1 MLSHLRH
8 YAKWALAI
16 VGRREIDL
24 RSSQL
29 CQQVTSLAS
38 TSKVVGLSTTQHSLS
53 SPESGYLSSD
63 EDCLVFHQ
71 GKLSVLRIY
80 QIFLQY
86 KL

>member
-8 YAKWALAI
+8 YAIRASANSKLCF
-16 VGRREIDL
+16 
-24 RSSQL
+24 QL

-38 TSKVVGLSTTQHSLS
+38 TSKVVSLSTTQHSLS